1 MTNPTP
7 VWVSGEESTAG
18 SPLAEPRFETIE
30 ELRAHRKRVLV
41 TAYRL
46 FGAFGWGSLGDGH
59 ITARDPEQTNAMW
72 LIRHGVPFHRTT
84 TSDLVLVGPDGRVAG
99 GEAIN
104 MTAYYIHAP
113 IHEARPEVV
122 AVAHTH
128 TPYATPW
135 AANVEYFRMICQEAT
150 AFFEDH
156 SIFDG
161 EEVQVS
167 DFDTGKRIAEALARE
182 VVARALLQ
190 IVEIALHSLD
200 VDVVG
205 VGDARL
211 HVVEPGVRHQRAQ
224 GAERAGER
232 RNDDTLHAQVIGQ
245 AGAVKRPGAAKGDE
259 GELARVDALV
269 DGEQAHG
276 LGHVAVHDLEDAR
289 RGALR
294 REPQV

>member
-1 MTNPTP
+1 MNNPAP
-7 VWVSGEESTAG
+7 VWVSSGESAAG
-18 SPLAEPRFETIE
+18 PVPSEPSFETVE
-30 ELRAHRKRVLV
+30 QLRSYRKRVLA

-72 LIRHGVPFHRTT
+72 LIRHGIPFHRTT
-84 TSDLVLVGPDGRVAG
+84 TSDLVLVGPDGRVDG
-99 GEAIN
+99 GHPIN

-156 SIFDG
+156 SIFDD

-167 DFDTGKRIAEALARE
+167 DFDTGKRIAAALGETKAVLLRNHGPLTVGLSIEEAIGWFLLLERVAEVHIKAHRAKTISDEAAR
-182 VVARALLQ
+182 RAAK
-190 IVEIALHSLD
+190 EIAD
-200 VDVVG
+200 
-205 VGDARL
+205 
-211 HVVEPGVRHQRAQ
+211 
-224 GAERAGER
+224 
-232 RNDDTLHAQVIGQ
+232 IGM
-245 AGAVKRPGAAKGDE
+245 ALNAYDYAVMSK
-259 GELARVDALV
+259 
-269 DGEQAHG
+269 
-276 LGHVAVHDLEDAR
+276 LESKT
-289 RGALR
+289 
-294 REPQV
+294 